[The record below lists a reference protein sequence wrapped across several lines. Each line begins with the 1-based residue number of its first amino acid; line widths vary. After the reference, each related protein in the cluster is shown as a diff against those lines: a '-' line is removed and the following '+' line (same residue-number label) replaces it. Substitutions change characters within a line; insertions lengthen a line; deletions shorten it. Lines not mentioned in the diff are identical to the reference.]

1 MAKRQR
7 LTVEEVLETMHSDF
21 EDDPDE
27 PTMEGSGDEFS
38 DLEMSDGDNEL
49 DPSSSCTQLHQLT
62 FPTTQGAPVLKVRP
76 NINNYV

>member
-27 PTMEGSGDEFS
+27 PMMEGSDDDFS
-38 DLEMSDGDNEL
+38 DLEMSDSDNEL
-49 DPSSSCTQLHQLT
+49 DNPSSSCTQPHQPNTSKNNPCL
-62 FPTTQGAPVLKVRP
+62 QG
-76 NINNYV
+76 